1 MYSVMVYEKDY
12 LHTSLDIS
20 FDIMFYIIN
29 TMKINIRQFDN
40 TFVLKITKKVP
51 IWTWSPSP
59 LFVHYQSTSLCILEL
74 WLIPNARILLLELT
88 NACNFFYLYLHSSLH
103 QVYS

>member
-1 MYSVMVYEKDY
+1 MVYEKDY

-51 IWTWSPSP
+51 I
-59 LFVHYQSTSLCILEL
+59 
-74 WLIPNARILLLELT
+74 
-88 NACNFFYLYLHSSLH
+88 
-103 QVYS
+103 

>member
-51 IWTWSPSP
+51 I
-59 LFVHYQSTSLCILEL
+59 
-74 WLIPNARILLLELT
+74 
-88 NACNFFYLYLHSSLH
+88 
-103 QVYS
+103 

>member
-1 MYSVMVYEKDY
+1 MVYEKGY

-51 IWTWSPSP
+51 IWNWSPSP
-59 LFVHYQSTSLCILEL
+59 LFVATSLYILEL
-74 WLIPNARILLLELT
+74 WLIPNARILLFELT